1 MSLLST
7 LLRAGS
13 ELQTA
18 LEMKRPP
25 ALANSASQASNAKAE
40 PPAKPGADRFTHSG
54 SIDNDSARKV
64 NKLELADY
72 KQSVGQDLAFIRDTL
87 RHKLAEYN
95 VHPATSININK
106 DEQGSISVNS
116 KAPNPAFERIA
127 ADLNVNSAFS
137 EAFQR
142 LSVNEPTLHFMDNAL
157 KLGKAYGVN
166 NSLLSTLI
174 SENQQFNGLQD
185 LVHRYDSMRR
195 NADTVALPTAS
206 PGRDYA
212 FSFNARA

>member
-25 ALANSASQASNAKAE
+25 ALSSSANQATKARAE
-40 PPAKPGADRFTHSG
+40 TPAKPGADRFTHSG
-54 SIDNDSARKV
+54 SIENDSARKV
-64 NKLELADY
+64 NKLALADY
-72 KQSVGQDLAFIRDTL
+72 KKTVGQDLAFIRDTL

-106 DEQGSISVNS
+106 DAQGSISVNG
-116 KAPNPAFERIA
+116 KTPNPAFGRIA
-127 ADLNVNSAFS
+127 ADLNVNPAFS

-157 KLGKAYGVN
+157 KLSKAYGVN

-195 NADTVALPTAS
+195 NADTLALPTANS
-206 PGRDYA
+206 GQDYA
-212 FSFNARA
+212 FRFNGHA

>member
-18 LEMKRPP
+18 LEKRPQ
-25 ALANSASQASNAKAE
+25 ALSTGASRATNAKPE
-40 PPAKPGADRFTHSG
+40 PPAQAGADHFTLTG
-54 SIDNDSARKV
+54 SVEHDSARKV
-64 NKLELADY
+64 NKLALTDY

-95 VHPATSININK
+95 VHPATAINIKK
-106 DEQGSISVNS
+106 DGQGTIAVDG
-116 KAPNPAFERIA
+116 KTQNPAFERIA
-127 ADLNVNSAFS
+127 ADLNVNSAFN

-185 LVHRYDSMRR
+185 LVHRYDSLRR
-195 NADTVALPTAS
+195 NAETVAITATS
-206 PGRDYA
+206 PARDYA